1 MKSRTLGGIP
11 GFLSFLT
18 TTCDPAAVV
27 EAVVTGPAE
36 HFAARA
42 GVMVVKREETLSL
55 IASYGHGQAELDG
68 LQEFPLDTDNPLCEA
83 WREGETIVA
92 GTKPVEGVFA
102 DLTPITAR
110 WAQLGVWQGQNTFAC
125 TPLTA
130 HGTSI
135 GAIGIIC
142 ADERSWST
150 LDIALLGAIG
160 RSIAVWLVHPDV
172 GLVLPMGT
180 EAPAL
185 TSRQRAILALVA
197 AGKTNTAIA
206 HVLGC
211 SESTVKQDLRQ
222 ALRSSGPG
230 SREARARLA
239 LGSEE
244 GGGR

>member
-1 MKSRTLGGIP
+1 LGGIP

-55 IASYGHGQAELDG
+55 IGSYGHGQAELDG

-142 ADERSWST
+142 ADERSCPLSTSHCSAPSGGQSPCGWSIPMSASCFRWAPKRRPS
-150 LDIALLGAIG
+150 LRASAPSSLWSRPARQIP
-160 RSIAVWLVHPDV
+160 RSRTSWA
-172 GLVLPMGT
+172 
-180 EAPAL
+180 AP
-185 TSRQRAILALVA
+185 SRQ
-197 AGKTNTAIA
+197 
-206 HVLGC
+206 
-211 SESTVKQDLRQ
+211 
-222 ALRSSGPG
+222 
-230 SREARARLA
+230 
-239 LGSEE
+239 
-244 GGGR
+244 